1 MFKFLQ
7 PLLEEDTGT
16 SGTGTQEPA
25 QAQTQEPSKTFTQE
39 DVDKLIQDRIAREQ
53 QKWQKKVE
61 EEKLEAEKLAKM
73 KAEEKAKY
81 EEEKRMK
88 ALEERENAI
97 KVRELKATAIEIL
110 TEKNLPKDLIEIL
123 NYTDAETCN
132 KSIEAVE
139 KAFTQAVEKAVNERL
154 KGDAPL
160 KKAPQNS
167 SSEQEQLLKIA
178 NDITLPLV
186 QRIAAK
192 NKLLEL
198 QEE

>member
-7 PLLEEDTGT
+7 PFLEEDTGT
-16 SGTGTQEPA
+16 NGAGTQEPELV
-25 QAQTQEPSKTFTQE
+25 QESTKTFTQA
-39 DVDKLIQDRIAREQ
+39 DVDKLIQDRVAREQ

-81 EEEKRMK
+81 EEEKRIK

-97 KVRELKATAIEIL
+97 KVRELKSTAIEIL
-110 TEKNLPKDLIEIL
+110 TEKNLPRDLIEIL
-123 NYTDAETCN
+123 NYTDADTCN
-132 KSIEAVE
+132 KSIDAVE

-154 KGDAPL
+154 KGDVPM
-160 KKAPQNS
+160 KKAPQS
-167 SSEQEQLLKIA
+167 PSSEKEQLLKQA
-178 NDITLPLV
+178 NDMTLPLV

-192 NKLLEL
+192 NRLLEL